1 MESYEV
7 IISVIEDNNCP
18 VYEHGDE
25 FKLSGR
31 LLTLPPDKAACIIFV
46 LDITESYLNSEA
58 PEKCHIQSS
67 TGYFNCTGPES
78 GCTGSIRLKY
88 ETVSP
93 DDIKKDDE
101 NSLSIV
107 RLLSNFSIFKNLK
120 ENKIKELVSFLKIK
134 QFDKGGSIINKGDPG
149 VKLYIIMSGKVEV
162 LGDDG
167 VSIAFLKKGDVFGE
181 MSLLSGDPVA
191 ATIKVVEPATV
202 LYIDGRD
209 FRKVLQKFPSLQMY
223 FARLLAKRL
232 AVTNAMRTDEL
243 TSAMTGK
250 LSEIPPTELFQTLN
264 QNQKTGVLRL
274 RLPGGDAEI
283 SFREGDII
291 RARYGEKEDQEAF
304 FALLKEKAG
313 RFKFTPGLS
322 SEEMISSD
330 IGDFMWLLMEG
341 LNKLDE
347 HQ

>member
-7 IISVIEDNNCP
+7 IITVIEDNNCP
-18 VYEHGDE
+18 VYDQGDE

-31 LLTLPPDKAACIIFV
+31 LLLLPHEKAACIIFV
-46 LDITESYLNSEA
+46 LDITESYLNSEG
-58 PEKCHIQSS
+58 PEKYHINSP
-67 TGYFNCTGPES
+67 TGYFTCTGPET

-88 ETVSP
+88 ETISP
-93 DDIKKDDE
+93 DDVRKNNE
-101 NSLSIV
+101 ESSTIV
-107 RLLSNFSIFKNLK
+107 RLLSNFSIFKDLK
-120 ENKIKELVSFLKIK
+120 ENKIKELVSFLKIR
-134 QFDKGGSIINKGDPG
+134 QFDKGGIIINKGDPG

-232 AVTNAMRTDEL
+232 ALTNSLRADDL

-250 LSEIPPTELFQTLN
+250 LSEIAPTELFQTLH
-264 QNQKTGVLRL
+264 QNQKTGMLRL
-274 RLPGGDAEI
+274 HLSGGEAEI
-283 SFREGDII
+283 LFREGNII
-291 RARYGEKEDQEAF
+291 HAGYGEKEDRDAF
-304 FALLKEKAG
+304 FELLKEKKG

-322 SEEMISSD
+322 PEKMKYPE

-341 LNKLDE
+341 LNRIDE
-347 HQ
+347 G